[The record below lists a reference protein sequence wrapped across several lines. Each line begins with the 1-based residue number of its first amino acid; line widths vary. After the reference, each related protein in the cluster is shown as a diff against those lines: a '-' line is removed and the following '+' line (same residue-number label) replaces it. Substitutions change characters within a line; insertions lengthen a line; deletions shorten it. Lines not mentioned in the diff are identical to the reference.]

1 MMSQRLFKSASLFVV
16 SLLLSLSAWS
26 QETPVTGR
34 VTDSR
39 DGSPLI
45 GVNVVIKGTTI
56 GTVTDLDG
64 EYSIAASPNATLIYS
79 YLGYETLEI
88 PVESRRLINVALVE
102 SWETLEEIIVIGYGT
117 QKKSDRTG
125 AVAHIK
131 AEELNQG
138 VLTDPIQAL
147 QSKAAGV
154 MITKKGGDPNS
165 GFSIKIR
172 GASSLSTGTGPLFVI
187 DGVPGVDPT
196 TIAAEDIESFNILK
210 DASAAAIY
218 GSRGANGVV
227 IITTKRGDFKK
238 GSQIDFNSYVS
249 TDFVANRLD
258 LMSASQIRQYVTD
271 YNLDFIDGG
280 ADIDWQE
287 EIYRPGMSQ
296 NYNLGYSGGD
306 ENGSY
311 RVSLSHS
318 DFEGVIIGT
327 SKTRTIA
334 RINIDKKAFD
344 DRLMIQSGLSGTFE
358 NNNYI
363 SYGGW
368 GSNDILFQAFQR
380 NPTDPVYDE
389 EGNLYD
395 TQRSFNYWNP
405 VKLVDDIHNERDA
418 KRFNGFLKADLEII
432 EGLVAG
438 VNIGYTRNDSES
450 FYFEPTTL
458 RLGTTSGYGR
468 RAYDNFES
476 KILEAT
482 VRYTNS
488 FDKNNLE
495 FIGGYSFQEDMS
507 TGLSAQGSQPF
518 LDYTMMH
525 DLSIFQDVNP
535 GDINSYKL
543 SNRLV
548 SFFGR
553 GIYNYDQKYYLTATI
568 RRDGSSRFGKNNEW
582 GWFPSASLMW
592 NITGEDFMSNLDVVN
607 SLKLRVGYGITG
619 NQEIGTYN
627 DLAYYVSAGNAP
639 NPETGENSILF
650 RFAHEANPDLKWE
663 ENAELNIGLDFGL
676 YRDRISGSLE
686 YFVKNTY
693 DLLGNYSVPVPPN
706 RVDRKWANV
715 GEIEIKGFELFVQT
729 FPVRMNNFEW
739 KTSIVLSSYQQNVKS
754 LSNETY
760 SWSELQEGW
769 LSGPGLVGD
778 RNWTQVVMPDVP
790 IGTWYMPEYAGLSPD
805 GKFLFYT
812 AAGGVTRDITL
823 AERRIVGNAQPD
835 FELGWSNYFTFYKNF
850 DMSFNIRAI
859 YGYEIFNTTRLIF
872 GNPIALPNTNALVSA
887 IAEKENGL
895 DDNPKPSSYY
905 LEDGSFIRLD
915 NVSLGYNF
923 KNVPGF
929 KNIRVYFASNNL
941 LTLTN
946 YTGIDPEISFDGL
959 SFGLDQYNVYP
970 KTRTFTFGVNVTL

>member
-1 MMSQRLFKSASLFVV
+1 MGKNYKESIMLLIFSMLFSLT
-16 SLLLSLSAWS
+16 AIS
-26 QETPVTGR
+26 QETEVTGF
-34 VTDSR
+34 VTDAR

-45 GVNVVIKGTTI
+45 GVNVIVKGTTT
-56 GTVTDLDG
+56 GVVTNIDG
-64 EYSIAASPNATLIYS
+64 YYTISTAENSTLVFS
-79 YLGYETLEI
+79 YLGYEN
-88 PVESRRLINVALVE
+88 VEQEVAGRKTINVQLAE
-102 SWETLEEIIVIGYGT
+102 AFKSLEEIIVIGYGT

-125 AVAHIK
+125 AVTHVK
-131 AEELNQG
+131 SEELNQG

-147 QSKAAGV
+147 QGKAAGV

-172 GASSLSTGTGPLFVI
+172 GATGLVTGTSPLYVV
-187 DGVPGVDPT
+187 DGIPGIDPT
-196 TIAAEDIESFNILK
+196 TIASEDIESFNILK

-227 IITTKRGDFKK
+227 IITTKRGDSQK
-238 GSQIDFNSYVS
+238 GNQIDFNSYVS
-249 TDFVANRLD
+249 TDFVAKRLD
-258 LMSASQIRQYVTD
+258 LMSASQIRQYVQD
-271 YNLDFIDGG
+271 YNLDFVDGG
-280 ADIDWQE
+280 GNVDWQE
-287 EIYRPGMSQ
+287 EIYRPGTSQ
-296 NYNLGYSGGD
+296 NYNLGYSGGN
-306 ENGSY
+306 EEGSY
-311 RVSLSHS
+311 RVSLSHN
-318 DFEGVIIGT
+318 DFEGVVIGT
-327 SKTRTIA
+327 RKIRTIG
-334 RINIDKKAFD
+334 RINVDKSAFN
-344 DRLMIQSGLSGTFE
+344 DRLKIQSGLSGTIE
-358 NNNYI
+358 NNNYVN
-363 SYGGW
+363 YGGW
-368 GSNDILFQAFQR
+368 GANDILFQAFQR
-380 NPTDPVYDE
+380 NPTDPLRDE
-389 EGNLYD
+389 NGDLYD

-418 KRFNGFLKADLEII
+418 KKFNGFINADLEILK
-432 EGLVAG
+432 GLHAG
-438 VNIGYTRNDSES
+438 INMGYTRNDSES

-458 RLGTTSGYGR
+458 RMGTSSGYGR
-468 RAYDNFES
+468 KGYDNFES
-476 KILEAT
+476 KILET
-482 VRYTNS
+482 TIKYINS
-488 FDKNNLE
+488 FGANSIE
-495 FIGGYSFQEDMS
+495 MIGGYSFQEDFS
-507 TGLSAQGSQPF
+507 TGLSAQGAQPF

-535 GDINSYKL
+535 GDIDSYKL
-543 SNRLV
+543 SSRLI
-548 SFFGR
+548 SFFAR
-553 GIYNYDQKYYLTATI
+553 GIYNYDHKYYLTATL

-582 GWFPSASLMW
+582 GWFPSASIMW
-592 NITGEDFMSNLDVVN
+592 NITGEEFMNDLDFVN

-619 NQEIGTYN
+619 NQEIGIYN
-627 DLAYYVSAGNAP
+627 DLSYYVSGGNAP

-650 RFAHEANPDLKWE
+650 NFAHAANPDLKWE
-663 ENAELNIGLDFGL
+663 ENAELNIGLDFGFL
-676 YRDRISGSLE
+676 RDRISGSIE

-693 DLLGNYSVPVPPN
+693 DLLGSYSVPVPPN
-706 RVDRKWANV
+706 KVNRKWANV

-739 KTSIVLSSYQQNVKS
+739 KTSLVLSSYKQNVIN

-778 RNWTQVVMPDVP
+778 RNWTQVVMPNVP

-812 AAGGVTRDITL
+812 EAGGVTRDITL

-835 FELGWSNYFTFYKNF
+835 FELGWSNYFNFYKNF

-887 IAEKENGL
+887 ITEKENGL

-915 NVSLGYNF
+915 NISLGYNI
-923 KNVPGF
+923 KNVPGI

-941 LTLTN
+941 FTLTS